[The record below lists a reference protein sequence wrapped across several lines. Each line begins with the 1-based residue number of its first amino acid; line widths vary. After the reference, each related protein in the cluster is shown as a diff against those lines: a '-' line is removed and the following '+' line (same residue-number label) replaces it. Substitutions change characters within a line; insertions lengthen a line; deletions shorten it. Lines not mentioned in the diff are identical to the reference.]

1 MPKVQFFIIFNAF
14 YYAVH
19 IEKATNNFKV
29 SQQCVGTINYCF
41 GHFESF
47 ILQMSTYPGDTKI
60 VCSPSLFFC
69 HTINYLAHKQLARS
83 VDGDG
88 GIGRKKVRR
97 TISVEQRGRACAL
110 VSTPCSKFL
119 RRSRVFSR
127 ECSEVL
133 KFSLQ

>member
-1 MPKVQFFIIFNAF
+1 MDILKVLSCKWA
-14 YYAVH
+14 H
-19 IEKATNNFKV
+19 IQET
-29 SQQCVGTINYCF
+29 
-41 GHFESF
+41 
-47 ILQMSTYPGDTKI
+47 GDTKI

-110 VSTPCSKFL
+110 VSTPSPRRAVSFCGGVECFLASVVKSWSFRSNKFCL
-119 RRSRVFSR
+119 RAD
-127 ECSEVL
+127 VL
-133 KFSLQ
+133 TLFWHHGLRGVYQFWWKFKWV